1 MAEVMLTATSD
12 LAGKTVVESKFRTR
26 FGLTMI
32 GLRHGD
38 TAQDGNLQDEKLGI
52 GDTLLVIGL
61 WKSIQRLRTDT
72 ANLIVLNLPAEP
84 YPFAMIV
91 ALAAAA
97 AFMTPISSP
106 VNTLVV
112 GPGNY
117 TFGDFVKV
125 GVPFTLVVMV
135 VCVVMVPIL
144 LPLYK

>member
-52 GDTLLVIGL
+52 GD
-61 WKSIQRLRTDT
+61 
-72 ANLIVLNLPAEP
+72 
-84 YPFAMIV
+84 
-91 ALAAAA
+91 
-97 AFMTPISSP
+97 
-106 VNTLVV
+106 
-112 GPGNY
+112 
-117 TFGDFVKV
+117 FVKV